1 MKAPIV
7 SFSQHTH
14 TAPLLVKYL
23 EAASILGGVSMRYVE
38 GLVAKKKLKT
48 VGQGKARRILY
59 SSIVT
64 YIEKE
69 AS

>member
-1 MKAPIV
+1 MKAPI
-7 SFSQHTH
+7 SFPTAPHS